1 MAAERS
7 WERWTPHVT
16 VERCIY
22 EEEFL
27 QNFVFLV
34 RLFTRSLM
42 MRLEPL
48 QICPKTLAVTDL
60 VLHESWVNSELP
72 ELSWQS

>member
-7 WERWTPHVT
+7 WERWAPHVT

-22 EEEFL
+22 EEFL

-34 RLFTRSLM
+34 RL
-42 MRLEPL
+42 
-48 QICPKTLAVTDL
+48 
-60 VLHESWVNSELP
+60 LP
-72 ELSWQS
+72 AL